1 MKQYGKINGQKT
13 HDHEKERQDK
23 GPAGYGDKGL
33 RLDNTQTQEEIK
45 GRKHEPKSP
54 RILHVIKDKYKL
66 ERIAKPDN
74 ARAVE
79 MV

>member
-1 MKQYGKINGQKT
+1 MAGLMAKRPTTMKKRDKT
-13 HDHEKERQDK
+13 KAQQAIGTK
-23 GPAGYGDKGL
+23 AFTSTIPS
-33 RLDNTQTQEEIK
+33 QEEIK

-66 ERIAKPDN
+66 ERMAEPDN
-74 ARAVE
+74 ARVVE